1 MATTKTT
8 DLFIPEV
15 IDAEIKSAVKDNT
28 VFMSDAE
35 VDYDLVGQPGETVTF
50 VTWGNIGEME
60 ELTED
65 TPLSPAKLS
74 QTTTTATIK
83 EFGKAI
89 EVTYKAQA
97 QGYGDAVNKGT
108 ADIKTV
114 MANGLD
120 KNVYKLYLSEATN
133 VIDVSEEEEGNK
145 LSYRNILLANAKL
158 KVQNG
163 EQAKLY
169 IHPDQLPDL
178 LLDPNFVDVAKYS
191 QGAVNPALTSAEVG
205 RISTI
210 RIFKTDLIEKD
221 EDGVYSNI
229 LVVHGAA
236 KVKFQKQ
243 VDVESDKDIL
253 ARKFIVAASTL
264 VAMKTVDQN
273 KIVVLKVK

>member
-28 VFMSDAE
+28 IFMSDAE
-35 VDYDLVGQPGETVTF
+35 VDYDLVGQPGESVTF
-50 VTWGNIGEME
+50 VTWGDIGEME

-65 TPLSPAKLS
+65 TPLTPAKLS
-74 QTTTTATIK
+74 QTTATATIK
-83 EFGKAI
+83 EYGKAI

-120 KNVYKLYLSEATN
+120 KNVYNLYLSEATN
-133 VIDVSEEEEGNK
+133 VVDVSAEEEDNK

-158 KVQNG
+158 KVKNG

-169 IHPDQLPDL
+169 IHPDQLVDL

-191 QGAVNPALTSAEVG
+191 QGQVNPALTSAEVG

-210 RIFKTDLIEKD
+210 RIFKTDLIKKD
-221 EDGVYSNI
+221 QDGVYHNI
-229 LVVHGAA
+229 LVVNGAT

-264 VAMKTVDQN
+264 VAMKVVDQN
-273 KIVVLKVK
+273 KVVVLKVK